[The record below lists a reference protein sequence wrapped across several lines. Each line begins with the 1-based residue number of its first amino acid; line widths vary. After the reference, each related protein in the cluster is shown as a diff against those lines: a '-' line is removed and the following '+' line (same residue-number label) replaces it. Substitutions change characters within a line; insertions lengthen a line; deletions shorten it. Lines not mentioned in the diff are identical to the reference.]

1 MDPLGPFDCGFRA
14 WIKLIFL
21 LSTDD
26 LLFWDLGSL
35 MAGSL
40 PGLFV
45 LFLKP
50 FHFYLFSFDVLAFI
64 LLLGEISSGNA
75 IVVGVK

>member
-40 PGLFV
+40 PWAVCLVPEAISFLF
-45 LFLKP
+45 
-50 FHFYLFSFDVLAFI
+50 I
-64 LLLGEISSGNA
+64 
-75 IVVGVK
+75 

>member
-1 MDPLGPFDCGFRA
+1 MDPLGPLDCGFRA

-40 PGLFV
+40 PWAVCLVPEAISFLFIY
-45 LFLKP
+45 F
-50 FHFYLFSFDVLAFI
+50 
-64 LLLGEISSGNA
+64 
-75 IVVGVK
+75 